1 MAKGAHGSFGH
12 GRHASSTRYGT
23 ALQSRYL
30 IGLASGAIGQCG
42 GARGAGAQNTHVR
55 AWQLSKKKWRQSSAA
70 LREPPPRR
78 RPGHCLAAQ
87 NRPSSTWPC
96 ACPWRDQ
103 TREAFVFSVW
113 QNAGAYHCELLS
125 PRPIAHRRR
134 RLLRPAAAGLNRRGS
149 LGLPPRNKR
158 QFYARSVVVLHSKR
172 WYVPPSAPAA
182 QWLVPAPNSTR
193 HQSARSRFPAL

>member
-1 MAKGAHGSFGH
+1 MEAVICCIARTAP
-12 GRHASSTRYGT
+12 RH
-23 ALQSRYL
+23 
-30 IGLASGAIGQCG
+30 
-42 GARGAGAQNTHVR
+42 
-55 AWQLSKKKWRQSSAA
+55 
-70 LREPPPRR
+70 

-149 LGLPPRNKR
+149 LGLPRNKR

-182 QWLVPAPNSTR
+182 QWPVPAPTPNSTR
-193 HQSARSRFPAL
+193 HQSAQSRFPAVSCRCAPGRQACGPSDPNRPVQPTATPHPAPPLQPARANHSSTLKRSPRMSVHWGCT